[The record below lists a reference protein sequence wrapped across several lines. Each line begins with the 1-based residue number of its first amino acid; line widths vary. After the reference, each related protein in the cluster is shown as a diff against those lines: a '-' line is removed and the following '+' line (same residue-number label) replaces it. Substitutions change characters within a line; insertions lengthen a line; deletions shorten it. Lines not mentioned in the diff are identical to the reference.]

1 MAAKRSAPSAIR
13 LAATLTMLSS
23 ASEYSAALPVI
34 HQAAAFKASTRQPIA
49 MLPAAM
55 RSPLVHRGGIADRA
69 GRVSIRR
76 KSAAVKFSPINRSRL
91 A

>member
-23 ASEYSAALPVI
+23 ASEYNAALPVI

-55 RSPLVHRGGIADRA
+55 RSPWFTGA
-69 GRVSIRR
+69 G
-76 KSAAVKFSPINRSRL
+76 
-91 A
+91 